1 MGTGTWSGLG
11 PPVAAQASPLGL
23 LVASRSSS
31 LRMAVALEALLAIR
45 AIRRRQIRHEGWQA
59 PNHAME
65 AIVRNANQ
73 WLLWAVLTA
82 VLVVAATYCVSVW
95 QATPSMPLYRNIIFG
110 GAIVLMLVFGCGL
123 IALMLYSR
131 RKGYDQPA
139 RSNRTQ
145 RK

>member
-1 MGTGTWSGLG
+1 
-11 PPVAAQASPLGL
+11 
-23 LVASRSSS
+23 
-31 LRMAVALEALLAIR
+31 MAVALGALLAIR
-45 AIRRRQIRHEGWQA
+45 RQQICHEGWQA
-59 PNHAME
+59 PHHPME

-123 IALMLYSR
+123 IALMFYSR
-131 RKGYDQPA
+131 RKGHDQPA